1 MFHRFAH
8 YKVHWYTAL
17 ASLLATICFVGTVG
31 QTLTAT
37 QPGWQFV
44 VWWMLKT
51 LVAGSVLLVPI
62 MIGYHQDDHPQRQGT
77 LLLIWLIGLVT
88 FTWAHYTT
96 QPVVNVSQRSPE
108 LYVVQQVFITWL
120 LSTVLIWAAP
130 YLHQLL
136 RRWSISQRRR
146 WLLIITGAFLIL
158 NFINGY
164 DAFGF
169 HQGNSLIW
177 FGYLFAI
184 GDWLAN
190 DQQWLRKWSPVRYG
204 CLTGSL
210 FLASSV
216 VTWLNMNNVV
226 YSPHSGLTPN
236 THYLLAINPY
246 QPFMLITCILFM
258 GWISTSAHQ
267 SSAVCQSS
275 DLFQGVLTLN
285 LLGLPMAFTPFLL
298 AHFSWTKGLLISIV
312 LWIVLQGVTVGV
324 LRFSPHWQWSIT
336 IDQLN
341 HYLLKMWRRY
351 WPLLLTFMLL
361 WLMTLIS
368 FALLWNGNWT
378 MVQWVMTERIKI
390 VLVNVAIAFAITI
403 IIMAITNRWWIATG
417 ISVVV
422 YAGWIVASMLK
433 IAARNEPIIP
443 TDLTTLAAPGAMLG
457 MVSPSVIM
465 IVILTLIVILV
476 GAAWIEHRIGKSA
489 RFSLR
494 GRLLT
499 AVLAVAY
506 LGSFSFANHSS
517 SIIYKQL
524 QNMDDIPYFYSQL
537 RGAKLNGTLLQ
548 FANNVD
554 VHTMNKPHGYSR
566 ATMMKIAQKYQRA
579 GVSINRQRLH
589 SSVDKQ
595 NLVFVLSESYSDPSR
610 VPGLKIHGGD
620 PIPYLH
626 ELKKHSTSGL
636 MLSSGY
642 GGGTANMEYQALT
655 GLSIAN
661 FSPTMPTPYS
671 QLVPYQRR
679 AFAINQLFPY
689 SIGIHP
695 FTANLYSRKAVYRK
709 FKFNKFYHFD
719 GGSKITYT
727 KKIQNSPR
735 VSDDSAYREITLNL
749 HRQPHGKFVQMATM
763 QNHMPYNPSYYHHR
777 QFKVTGKGFNNS
789 DQQAQIETYIQ
800 GIHYTDAAL
809 RSWIKQLDAMKQP
822 VTVVWYGDHLPG
834 IYHGLPMG
842 KYGVPLHETDYFIY
856 SNAAARKLNRTKISH
871 QYKLVSP
878 NNFGALALEQMN
890 VKVSPYFALLTKVAH
905 DIPATS
911 LPTNGTSKNNA
922 AHQSGRDF
930 VNDRG
935 QHVHLTKQQQHLFHD
950 YQLVQY
956 DLIAGH
962 HYLLHDSFLKDT
974 AK

>member
-169 HQGNSLIW
+169 HRGNSLIW

>member
-1 MFHRFAH
+1 MFHRLAH

-17 ASLLATICFVGTVG
+17 ASLLATICFVGTTG
-31 QTLTAT
+31 QVLTSMH
-37 QPGWQFV
+37 PGWQFV
-44 VWWMLKT
+44 SWWILKT
-51 LVAGSVLLVPI
+51 FAASSVLMVPI
-62 MIGYHQDDHPQRQGT
+62 MVGYQQVHPHRYGR
-77 LLLIWLIGLVT
+77 LLATWLLGLVT
-88 FTWAHYTT
+88 FAWAHYTT
-96 QPVVNVSQRSPE
+96 QPVVDTSQRSPE

-120 LSTVLIWAAP
+120 LSTALIWAAP
-130 YLHQLL
+130 YLHTLL
-136 RRWSISQRRR
+136 HKWHVSQRRR
-146 WLLIITGAFLIL
+146 WLLIITGAFLII

-169 HQGNSLIW
+169 HRGNSLIW

-184 GDWLAN
+184 GDWLSN
-190 DQQWLRKWSPVRYG
+190 DQEWLSKWSPRKYG
-204 CLTGSL
+204 IVTVLL
-210 FLASSV
+210 FMFTSV
-216 VTWLNMNNVV
+216 ITWLNMNNVI

-246 QPFMLITCILFM
+246 QPFMLVTTILLVS
-258 GWISTSAHQ
+258 WLTATNKTTASVWQA
-267 SSAVCQSS
+267 S
-275 DLFQGVLTLN
+275 DSIQGILLLN
-285 LLGLPMAFTPFLL
+285 LLGMPMAFTPLL
-298 AHFSWTKGLLISIV
+298 VNHFSWTRGIVISLA
-312 LWIVLQGVTVGV
+312 LWLVLQLATMIII
-324 LRFSPHWQWSIT
+324 RFSPDWQWS
-336 IDQLN
+336 LN
-341 HYLLKMWRRY
+341 IAHVRNHLLGWWHSY
-351 WPLLLTFMLL
+351 WPLLVTFMIL
-361 WLMTLIS
+361 WLMTLGS
-368 FALLWNGNWT
+368 FVLLWNGNWT
-378 MVQWVMTERIKI
+378 MVQWIMTERIKI

-403 IIMAITNRWWIATG
+403 IIMAIINRWWIASG
-417 ISVVV
+417 VSIIV
-422 YAGWIVASMLK
+422 YAGWIIASMLK

-443 TDLTTLAAPGAMLG
+443 TDLGTLAAPGAMLG
-457 MVSPSVIM
+457 MVSKSVII
-465 IVILTLIVILV
+465 IVVLALVVVLT
-476 GAAWIEHRIGKSA
+476 AATWIERRYGKST
-489 RFSLR
+489 RFSVV
-494 GRLLT
+494 GRVLT
-499 AVLAVAY
+499 AIIALAY

-566 ATMMKIAQKYQRA
+566 ATMMAIAQKYRHV
-579 GVSINRQRLH
+579 GMTINRNRLH
-589 SSVDKQ
+589 SSVGKQ
-595 NLVFVLSESYSDPSR
+595 NLVFVLSESYSDPAR
-610 VPGLKIHGGD
+610 VPGLKVHGGD

-709 FKFNKFYHFD
+709 FGFNKFYHFD
-719 GGSKITYT
+719 GGAKITYT

-735 VSDDSAYREITLNL
+735 VSDDSAYKEITLNL
-749 HRQPHGKFVQMATM
+749 RRHPHGKFVQMATM
-763 QNHMPYNPSYYHHR
+763 QNHMPYDPSYYHQR
-777 QFKVTGKGFNNS
+777 QFKVSGKGFNNV

-856 SNAAARKLNRTKISH
+856 SNPAAQKLNHTKFTH

-890 VKVSPYFALLTKVAH
+890 VKVSPYFALLTRVAH
-905 DIPATS
+905 NIPATS

-930 VNDRG
+930 VNSSG
-935 QHVHLTKQQQHLFHD
+935 HHVHLTKKQQQLFHD

-962 HYLLHDSFLKDT
+962 HYLLHNSFLKDVV
-974 AK
+974 K

>member
-1 MFHRFAH
+1 MFHRLAH

-17 ASLLATICFVGTVG
+17 ASLMATICFVGTVG
-31 QTLTAT
+31 QTLTSMQA
-37 QPGWQFV
+37 GWSFV
-44 VWWMLKT
+44 GWWMLKT
-51 LVAGSVLLVPI
+51 FAAGSVLLIPI
-62 MIGYHQDDHPQRQGT
+62 MIGYQQHYHPKRQGI
-77 LLLIWLIGLVT
+77 LLLMWLIGLVT

-96 QPVVNVSQRSPE
+96 QPVVNASQRSPE

-120 LSTVLIWAAP
+120 LSTILIWAAP
-130 YLHQLL
+130 YLHHLFH
-136 RRWSISQRRR
+136 RWSIQQRRR

-158 NFINGY
+158 NFVNGY

-169 HQGNSLIW
+169 HRGNSLIW

-190 DQQWLRKWSPVRYG
+190 DQRWLKQWSPFRYG
-204 CLTGSL
+204 CLTGLL
-210 FLASSV
+210 FLSSTV
-216 VTWLNMNNVV
+216 VTWLNMNDVV

-236 THYLLAINPY
+236 NHYLLAINPY
-246 QPFMLITCILFM
+246 QPFMLITCMLLVA
-258 GWISTSAHQ
+258 WVSTSHQ
-267 SSAVCQSS
+267 EAQAAWRAN
-275 DLFQGVLTLN
+275 DTFQGILTLN
-285 LLGLPMAFTPFLL
+285 LLGLPMAFTPFLVN
-298 AHFSWTKGLLISIV
+298 HFSWTSGLILSIV
-312 LWIVLQGVTVGV
+312 LWAILQGLTIAII
-324 LRFSPHWQWSIT
+324 RFSPHWQLSLSIS
-336 IDQLN
+336 QVN
-341 HYLLKMWRRY
+341 HYLLKGWRRY
-351 WPLLLTFMLL
+351 WPLLLTFLLL

-417 ISVVV
+417 ISVIF

-443 TDLTTLAAPGAMLG
+443 TDLSTLAAPGAMLG
-457 MVSPSVIM
+457 MVSKSVI
-465 IVILTLIVILV
+465 VIILLALIVVMAL
-476 GAAWIEHRIGKSA
+476 AAWIEHRAGKNT
-489 RFSLR
+489 RFSIS
-494 GRLLT
+494 GRIIT

-506 LGSFSFANHSS
+506 LFSFTLANHSS

-548 FANNVD
+548 FANNID

-566 ATMMKIAQKYQRA
+566 AAMMHIAKKYQREGA
-579 GVSINRQRLH
+579 TINRQRLH
-589 SSVDKQ
+589 NSVGHQ
-595 NLVFVLSESYSDPSR
+595 NLVFVLSESYSDPAR

-626 ELKKHSTSGL
+626 QLKKHSTSGL

-671 QLVPYQRR
+671 QLVPYQKR

-709 FKFNKFYHFD
+709 FGFNKFYHFD
-719 GGSKITYT
+719 GGAKITYT

-735 VSDDSAYREITLNL
+735 VSDDSAYKEISLNL
-749 HRQPHGKFVQMATM
+749 QRQPHGKFVQMATM
-763 QNHMPYNPSYYHHR
+763 QNHMPYDPSYYHER
-777 QFKVTGKGFNNS
+777 QFKVSGKGYNNP

-809 RSWIKQLDAMKQP
+809 RSWIKQLDEMKQP

-856 SNAAARKLNRTKISH
+856 SNPAAQKLNRTKFTH
-871 QYKLVSP
+871 RYKLVSP

-930 VNDRG
+930 INDQG
-935 QHVHLTKQQQHLFHD
+935 KHVHLNKQQRQLFHD

-962 HYLLHDSFLKDT
+962 HYLLHNAFLKEV